1 VNGHSSPG
9 QRLQATDAW
18 LPRGERHSP
27 PACCTWFVSA
37 HRSQT
42 LNINSEIERTLHEVQ
57 ISDNDVC
64 EGRLRTVLACIS
76 GCILLAPASPA
87 NGGQEVFRPISHQ
100 PTRNAIWSGI
110 IGRRSTN
117 RQPLVP
123 GAGRY
128 GEQVRTDCIAPHSVD
143 AHLRRQARDR
153 RCRRRCVHGR
163 SSS

>member
-9 QRLQATDAW
+9 QMLQATDAW

-87 NGGQEVFRPISHQ
+87 NGGQEVFRPSLINPREMQ
-100 PTRNAIWSGI
+100 Y
-110 IGRRSTN
+110 GRVSLGADQQIASLWCLARAAMEN
-117 RQPLVP
+117 R
-123 GAGRY
+123 
-128 GEQVRTDCIAPHSVD
+128 
-143 AHLRRQARDR
+143 
-153 RCRRRCVHGR
+153 
-163 SSS
+163 